1 MGVTMVSGCIPDTGH
16 ANVSGKR
23 PLGVLFGASLDVSL
37 DVSLDAVFDAS
48 LDAVFDASLD
58 APLNVSLDA
67 PFNAW
72 LWFVEII

>member
-48 LDAVFDASLD
+48 LDA
-58 APLNVSLDA
+58 PLNVSLDA